1 MEHVLVTGTTCSIY
15 RATDAGL
22 ILMRS
27 LMDFLSGLHNN
38 GCCISPFTP
47 LTLDN
52 IAIWNEGKIC
62 IQVEYIKL
70 ISLVRNEGEATILA
84 SQVKSGCASGVS
96 ADYMNALLLFKDLL
110 KHSNSTFIIQQLL
123 GDMRWWFNE
132 MKTCRSIWGWLSSSS
147 PHIYA
152 AHEQHV
158 RCVSKILKP
167 PHKSSHRQNKKGSSL
182 YPSSK
187 L

>member
-1 MEHVLVTGTTCSIY
+1 MILFVITKFFLSCFVICSFCSRFSVPFMASVLMEKIFIWIQSVWLCRGVPNNGACASNRYYLLYIQGNWCWINPHEIPHG
-15 RATDAGL
+15 
-22 ILMRS
+22 
-27 LMDFLSGLHNN
+27 FLSGLHNN

-96 ADYMNALLLFKDLL
+96 ADYRNALLLFKDLL
-110 KHSNSTFIIQQLL
+110 KHSAHLL
-123 GDMRWWFNE
+123 F
-132 MKTCRSIWGWLSSSS
+132 SS
-147 PHIYA
+147 
-152 AHEQHV
+152 
-158 RCVSKILKP
+158 C
-167 PHKSSHRQNKKGSSL
+167 
-182 YPSSK
+182 
-187 L
+187 